1 VEQQSVKAAT
11 ESIEEKTDKQAR
23 KRGRKPG
30 LTEAEREARN
40 AELVRDKLRGQSW
53 AYLSEKYG
61 ILPRVCQRIYQEWRE
76 ENQSTY
82 VGRDPIAIVHSMLDR
97 LDSWVEQLAEVA
109 DSTEISTTKIAAV
122 NAQLNALTRTA
133 ELMQATGILPHD
145 LGTLRVEMDVQSLA
159 VKLVT
164 VLTEQGATPEMK
176 RAILE
181 ELRSGEVREQA
192 LPVATG

>member
-1 VEQQSVKAAT
+1 MEAR
-11 ESIEEKTDKQAR
+11 SIEEMTERQER

-30 LTEAEREARN
+30 LSEDERLERN
-40 AELVRDKLRGQSW
+40 AELVRDRLRGQSW
-53 AYLSEKYG
+53 AYLCEKYN
-61 ILPRVCQRIYQEWRE
+61 LRDAMVRRIFSDWRK
-76 ENQSTY
+76 ENQPTY
-82 VGRDPIAIVHSMLDR
+82 AGRDPIKIVHSMLDR
-97 LDSWVEQLAEVA
+97 LESWVEQLAEVA
-109 DSTEISTTKIAAV
+109 DSSTTDAIKISAI

-145 LGTLRVEMDVQSLA
+145 LGTLRLELDVQTLA

-181 ELRSGEVREQA
+181 ALKSDEVSESA
-192 LPVATG
+192 LPVGSS